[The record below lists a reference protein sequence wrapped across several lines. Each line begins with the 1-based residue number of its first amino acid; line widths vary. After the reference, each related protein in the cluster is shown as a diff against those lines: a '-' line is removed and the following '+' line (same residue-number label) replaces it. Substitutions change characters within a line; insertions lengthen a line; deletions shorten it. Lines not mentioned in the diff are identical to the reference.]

1 MAMKTT
7 WGFEIPDNFHVDIQD
22 IYYIKGSTGR
32 SGMAA
37 LAGEIID
44 KTYKNMKS
52 KLPPKG
58 HDHWEKQPLD
68 EDNLKYAAIDGF
80 VAFELYRNI
89 QNRQKGLVVLQPP
102 PKVLPMFP
110 NLSAPSTSFTSGSK
124 RSKWEED
131 IYEDGWNKGDRWND
145 DQGEK
150 EIASKM

>member
-1 MAMKTT
+1 
-7 WGFEIPDNFHVDIQD
+7 
-22 IYYIKGSTGR
+22 
-32 SGMAA
+32 MAA
-37 LAGEIID
+37 LAGKIID

-52 KLPPKG
+52 KLPSKG

-89 QNRQKGLVVLQPP
+89 QNRQKRLVVLQPL
-102 PKVLPMFP
+102 PKILSVFP
-110 NLSAPSTSFTSGSK
+110 NLSVPSTSSTNGSK
-124 RSKWEED
+124 CSKWKED
-131 IYEDGWNKGDRWND
+131 IYENDWNKGDQWNG